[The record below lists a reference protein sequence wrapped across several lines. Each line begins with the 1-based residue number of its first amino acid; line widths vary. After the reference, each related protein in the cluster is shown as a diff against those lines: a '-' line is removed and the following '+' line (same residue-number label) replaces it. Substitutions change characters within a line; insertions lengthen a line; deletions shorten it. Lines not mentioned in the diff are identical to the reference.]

1 MNEFRIQILQSA
13 ISVLTGRANR
23 RAEYWAAR
31 PAEYAS
37 LMAKIQSLEAEL
49 AELREKSKVED

>member
-23 RAEYWAAR
+23 RAEYA
-31 PAEYAS
+31 AEYAS
-37 LMAKIQSLEAEL
+37 LMTKIQSLEAEL
-49 AELREKSKVED
+49 ATLILNEVPMEDQ

>member
-1 MNEFRIQILQSA
+1 MNEFQIQILQST
-13 ISVLTGRANR
+13 ISVLTG

-49 AELREKSKVED
+49 AALQDKP